1 MVLDGAL
8 ELNNIDDDDG
18 GRGEVS
24 VAAAAIHATSVPV
37 TFCIFSNLISE
48 QQMPA

>member
-8 ELNNIDDDDG
+8 ELNNIDDDGG
-18 GRGEVS
+18 GREVS
-24 VAAAAIHATSVPV
+24 VAAATIHATSVPV

-48 QQMPA
+48 QQTPA

>member
-8 ELNNIDDDDG
+8 DLNNIDDDDG
-18 GRGEVS
+18 GRGEV
-24 VAAAAIHATSVPV
+24 AAAVAAIHATSVPV
-37 TFCIFSNLISE
+37 TLCIFSHLISE